1 MKKSGVCTG
10 CARGVQGVCTARGLH
25 GGCTAGCTA
34 GARGLHGG
42 GMGAALG
49 AVHLGAAAD
58 LRGDERRGHELLAQ
72 AQLPHVGDGELL
84 LGRVEGA
91 VPHVV
96 VDGRELDSVARLAQ
110 VAALDHVVDRLG
122 ERGVGVR
129 GLREV

>member
-1 MKKSGVCTG
+1 MEGCTG
-10 CARGVQGVCTARGLH
+10 
-25 GGCTAGCTA
+25 
-34 GARGLHGG
+34 
-42 GMGAALG
+42 
-49 AVHLGAAAD
+49 AVDLAAAAD